1 MKSILLNSCAA
12 LAVVVF
18 SFVSPVNANPLS
30 FTVNL
35 DANNDLAIT
44 DRPGRREGSI
54 LDVLRDDKRFRRVVK
69 AVEDSRGLRDDLE
82 RKDKITFLAP
92 TDEAWENIET
102 VLDAI
107 RDNRKRRHLVDE
119 NDRRGRDDR
128 DRRDMEEV
136 LRYHIVKDEI
146 RVKDLFNGQLLQTE
160 LKESGLEDKR
170 QRIRVVDFFDQYYL
184 NMYARVHRDELE
196 AKNGMILI
204 IDNVLCP
211 PLEANEM
218 MGNIPFAYSTMLVAA
233 EKTDLLRNLE
243 EEKGIT
249 VFAPVNHAWRH
260 LGIQNLVYLFSPHG
274 RKDLKRI
281 VQYHIARDVV
291 YTTDLM
297 RENKVRVRTLLRDQ
311 EIEIRACEREGGRRG
326 RPGRG
331 GRRDRDRGDRDRDH
345 GDRDRDRGDR
355 DRDNDLDR
363 DDDRERDSKKKRDE
377 ECPSDY
383 IFTINKGEARIENTC
398 ADFLAENGVIHAINS
413 VLIPSDVNLPYAMSN
428 MGAEM

>member
-82 RKDKITFLAP
+82 RKDRITFLAP

-107 RDNRKRRHLVDE
+107 RDNRKRRRLVDE

-128 DRRDMEEV
+128 GRGDRDERDMEEV
-136 LRYHIVKDEI
+136 LRYHTLNDEI
-146 RVKDLFNGQLLQTE
+146 TARDLFNGQLLETE
-160 LKESGLEDKR
+160 LRESKLEDKR
-170 QRIRVVDFFDQYYL
+170 QRIRVVDLFGQYYL
-184 NMYARVHRDELE
+184 NMYARVHREELE
-196 AKNGMILI
+196 AKNGVILI

-218 MGNIPFAYSTMLVAA
+218 MGNTPFAYSTMLVAA

-345 GDRDRDRGDR
+345 GDRDRD
-355 DRDNDLDR
+355 NDLDR